1 MPDFLS
7 APFRAVFYWAAATNA
22 AEHLF
27 LYFYFFLWV
36 EKKLGNVESDVVVD
50 VDVRPFS
57 HSLAAPTASRGDL
70 SSGGILPSGLMLTSL
85 AHNSLEPQ
93 YIDKDP
99 MIP

>member
-7 APFRAVFYWAAATNA
+7 TPFRAVFYWAAATNA

-50 VDVRPFS
+50 VRPFS

-70 SSGGILPSGLMLTSL
+70 SSGGILPSGLKLTSL
-85 AHNSLEPQ
+85 AHNLLEPQ